1 MVTNAL
7 PSNSKL
13 LWNISV
19 LKPILSAF
27 TAARID
33 KVWPQGNEIHFLR
46 WFVKQALWTQ
56 FQKRILEKISSQ
68 GSFIIINIVSQSV
81 FLEGQYSLWYLLVIV
96 FVILLAHLLCSVWH
110 FATKRIPFKDP
121 WRGGCKEPGT
131 HMECRKR
138 K

>member
-1 MVTNAL
+1 ML
-7 PSNSKL
+7 SHQIQ
-13 LWNISV
+13 NISV

-68 GSFIIINIVSQSV
+68 GSFIIINMVSQSEL
-81 FLEGQYSLWYLLVIV
+81 LEGQHLLWYLLVTA
-96 FVILLAHLLCSVWH
+96 FVILLSYLLCLVWH
-110 FATKRIPFKDP
+110 FATKRIYCKDP

-131 HMECRKR
+131 HMGCRRR